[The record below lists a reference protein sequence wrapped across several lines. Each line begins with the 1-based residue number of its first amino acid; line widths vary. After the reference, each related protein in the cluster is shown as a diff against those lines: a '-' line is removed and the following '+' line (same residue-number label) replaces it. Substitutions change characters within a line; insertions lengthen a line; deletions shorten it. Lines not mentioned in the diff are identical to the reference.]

1 MRLPLELPENTRPRA
16 RSIESTF
23 PVSHAENLN
32 PRGGYLFARVQR
44 ELDRMAVDSAA
55 LKLFDGLIGFRLRRI
70 HCDN

>member
-1 MRLPLELPENTRPRA
+1 
-16 RSIESTF
+16 
-23 PVSHAENLN
+23 
-32 PRGGYLFARVQR
+32 VQR